1 MRLYFSA
8 TSPFVRKVMIVLH
21 EAQAIDRVTLVPGS
35 GTPLAPA
42 SEVVSQNPLGKIP
55 ALAREDGPAL
65 YDSRVICRYLDE
77 KFGAGL
83 YPAAP
88 LLWDVLTLEA
98 TADGICD
105 AALLM
110 RYELV
115 VRPEASRSPEWAE
128 AQWAK
133 VDRALTA
140 IEAQSIPLLRGPLT
154 IAQVA
159 LGAALGYLDFR
170 QAERN
175 WSAGRPA
182 LAAWWATFATRPS
195 LTATRPES

>member
-1 MRLYFSA
+1 
-8 TSPFVRKVMIVLH
+8 MIVLH
-21 EAQAIDRVTLVPGS
+21 EAHATDRVTLVPVS

-42 SEVVSQNPLGKIP
+42 SEVVARNPLGKIP
-55 ALAREDGPAL
+55 ALARDDGPAL

-77 KFGAGL
+77 RFGAGL
-83 YPAAP
+83 YPASP

-105 AALLM
+105 AALSM

-115 VRPEASRSPEWAE
+115 VRPESSRSPEWAE

-140 IEAQSIPLLRGPLT
+140 IEAQSMPLLLGPLN

-159 LGAALGYLDFR
+159 VGAALGYLDFR
-170 QAERN
+170 QADRN
-175 WSAGRPA
+175 WRAGRPA

-195 LTATRPES
+195 LAATGPES